1 MADIIKF
8 RVFMAKKGDFYI
20 AQTEE
25 MKEELVSLGIN
36 QNLIWSFPNSVDE
49 NLFMPP
55 VNTMQKM
62 NLRQKL
68 LLPKDKIIVM
78 FCGRLVA
85 RKGLIFLL
93 EAWKNVVKKTN
104 KCILVLVGSGQNQP
118 DSVEKELREFVK
130 ENLLSDT
137 VIFAGEKNK
146 SMVVDYLKSADIFV
160 HPSIHPEG
168 RSLSVLEAMSCC
180 LPAIVSDIG
189 GLKEIVI
196 DNVNG
201 ILVEKENSL
210 ALSQTIEKLIT
221 DKKLRN
227 EMGSEGRKEVI
238 NKYSLTLSIE
248 NTDRLLSSIKC

>member
-1 MADIIKF
+1 
-8 RVFMAKKGDFYI
+8 
-20 AQTEE
+20 
-25 MKEELVSLGIN
+25 
-36 QNLIWSFPNSVDE
+36 
-49 NLFMPP
+49 
-55 VNTMQKM
+55 
-62 NLRQKL
+62 
-68 LLPKDKIIVM
+68 
-78 FCGRLVA
+78 
-85 RKGLIFLL
+85 
-93 EAWKNVVKKTN
+93 
-104 KCILVLVGSGQNQP
+104 
-118 DSVEKELREFVK
+118 
-130 ENLLSDT
+130 
-137 VIFAGEKNK
+137 
-146 SMVVDYLKSADIFV
+146 
-160 HPSIHPEG
+160 
-168 RSLSVLEAMSCC
+168 MSCC